1 MADKDA
7 HNTFNHPLSQENIK
21 GMPTMAH
28 DPGHPIKN
36 VRSLNSSR
44 HTSKFS
50 AAGAA
55 VVGGT
60 TYTGKPLGLMAKPQS
75 TELD

>member
-1 MADKDA
+1 
-7 HNTFNHPLSQENIK
+7 
-21 GMPTMAH
+21 MPTMAGADH
-28 DPGHPIKN
+28 AVKN

-60 TYTGKPLGLMAKPQS
+60 AYSGLQAKAN
-75 TELD
+75 ELEGAASRTQVNMQDIAN